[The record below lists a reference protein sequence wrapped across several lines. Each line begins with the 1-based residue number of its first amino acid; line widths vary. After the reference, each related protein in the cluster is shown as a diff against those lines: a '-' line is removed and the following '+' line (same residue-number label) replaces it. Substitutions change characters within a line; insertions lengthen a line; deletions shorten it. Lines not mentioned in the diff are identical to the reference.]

1 MAINPN
7 TDFTA
12 GQVLTAAQMNRFPRG
27 VVAYAERLSNFGC
40 TTSEQVAITAS
51 TFTAVANRYYKITY
65 FEPGANPIPGA
76 GNSITTKIRL
86 TNASG
91 AIYQTTNRQESG
103 ATSVTNPLMAQTVE
117 TFAAGSVVIVGTAIA
132 NTSTPTMFADATQP
146 AFILVEDIGPA

>member
-27 VVAYAERLSNFGC
+27 IVAYAERVSNFGC

-91 AIYQTTNRQESG
+91 TIYQTTNRQESG
-103 ATSVTNPLMAQTVE
+103 ATSVTNPLMAETVE

>member
-27 VVAYAERLSNFGC
+27 IVAYAERVSNFGC

-91 AIYQTTNRQESG
+91 TIYQTTNRQESG
-103 ATSVTNPLMAQTVE
+103 ATSVTNPLMAETVE

-132 NTSTPTMFADATQP
+132 NTSTPTLFAGATQP